1 MASKKLLL
9 MVVFFVFAQLTT
21 NAQTDWGWDWKDTS
35 KIAVKNLPQHN
46 EFMNNQFPYP
56 AKPKSQW
63 EIGFGLG
70 TSSVVGDIISN
81 FGLGFGLSARK
92 ALNHT
97 FSVRGSIDFSRNSGT
112 PSVAYG
118 IPVGQRAYKNRS
130 TALGL
135 DFIASLNTASHY
147 RGNPKVNI
155 YVLGGYSL
163 LASKVYY
170 ADPAGTELGGGFNVF
185 YAQRPGQ
192 VNTQDG
198 LITTFGGSRYTG
210 PGASNSSIGRRPI
223 SLMHAFNAGVGFAY
237 KISDKVNIGIEQK
250 FIITAQGYDY
260 LDAWKDASD
269 ESNDYISM
277 TTARVN
283 INIGDKSKKVQPLY
297 WINPNNFVYSELNSP
312 KHMKMPKTVL
322 PDADKDGVT
331 DQFDME
337 PNTPAGAPVDT
348 HGVSK
353 DTDGDGVPDYRDKEL
368 LTSQK
373 CFPVNNDGIG
383 TCPENPCCKEI
394 KEMVSNMQ
402 ATQKPSCTI
411 SALPSVQF
419 KGVTTKLS
427 KDAMVVLSAAA
438 AQLKANPTCNVK
450 VIGYGA
456 TSKAAQQQS
465 WERVSAVINYLVE
478 KQGIAESRLLF
489 VYAQDGKANTVDLQ
503 GTTEEG
509 PNTVPA
515 PHPNLKSRN

>member
-1 MASKKLLL
+1 MTSKKLLL
-9 MVVFFVFAQLTT
+9 LVVLFVSAQFAA

-35 KIAVKNLPQHN
+35 KIAVKDLPQHN
-46 EFMNNQFPYP
+46 EFMNNQYPYP
-56 AKPKSQW
+56 AKPRSQW
-63 EIGFGLG
+63 ELGFNLG
-70 TSSVVGDIISN
+70 PTWLVGDIKAKT
-81 FGLGFGLSARK
+81 GLGYGVSLRK
-92 ALNHT
+92 ALGHI
-97 FSVRGSIDFSRNSGT
+97 FSVRGSLTGASTSGA
-112 PSVAYG
+112 PNAYG
-118 IPVGQRAYKNRS
+118 VGVGQTAYKN
-130 TALGL
+130 TMYALGV
-135 DFIASLNTASHY
+135 DFIASLNTPSYY
-147 RGNPKVNI
+147 RGNPKTNL
-155 YVLGGYSL
+155 YVLAGYSL
-163 LASKVYY
+163 LGSKAQYQGAPGNQPGGY
-170 ADPAGTELGGGFNVF
+170 NIFYGQRAGQA
-185 YAQRPGQ
+185 Y
-192 VNTQDG
+192 TQDG
-198 LITTFGGSRYTG
+198 LITTLFGATVNNRKSW
-210 PGASNSSIGRRPI
+210 A
-223 SLMHAFNAGVGFAY
+223 LMHAWNLGMGFAY
-237 KISDKVNIGIEQK
+237 KINDKVNIGLEQK
-250 FIITAQGYDY
+250 FIFTAGGNDY
-260 LDAWKDASD
+260 LDTWKDVRN
-269 ESNDYISM
+269 ENNDYFSM

-283 INIGDKSKKVQPLY
+283 INIGDNSKKVQPLY
-297 WINPNNFVYSELNSP
+297 WINPNNFIYSELNSP

-337 PNTPAGAPVDT
+337 PNTPAGAPVDS

-353 DTDGDGVPDYRDKEL
+353 DTDGDGVPDYKDKEL

-394 KEMVSNMQ
+394 KEMVTNMQ

-419 KGVTTKLS
+419 KGTTTKLS

-438 AQLKANPTCNVK
+438 AQLKASPTCNVK

-465 WERVSAVINYLVE
+465 WERVNAVIKYLVE

-509 PNTVPA
+509 PNSVPA
-515 PHPNLKSRN
+515 PHPNLKSKN